1 MIILKS
7 PREIELMHEAGAI
20 AYEVHQELAK
30 AVQPGVTTGEL
41 DALAESMIRKAGGI
55 PTFKGYSGFPAS
67 ICASVNEEVVH
78 GIPGK
83 RKLQEGDVIAID
95 LGVTYKGFVGDTAY
109 THPVGKIS
117 AEAQKLLDVTRV
129 SLEKAIEQCY
139 PGKRLGDIGHAVQSY
154 AEAHGLGVVRDF
166 VGHGVGATMHEDP
179 QVPNFG
185 TPGTGKELRSGMVI
199 AIEPMVNAGTW
210 EVKVLKDKWTVV
222 TADRRYSAHFE
233 HTVAITDNGPVIL
246 TLPRK

>member
-7 PREIELMHEAGAI
+7 PREIELMKEAGLI
-20 AYEVHQELAK
+20 VYDVHQELAK
-30 AVQPGVTTGEL
+30 AVRPGVTTGEL
-41 DALAESMIRKAGGI
+41 DSLAESLIRKAGGI
-55 PTFKGYSGFPAS
+55 PTFKGYHGFPAS

-95 LGVTYKGFVGDTAY
+95 LGVTYKGFVGDSAY
-109 THPVGKIS
+109 THAVGS
-117 AEAQKLLDVTRV
+117 VSTETQKLLDVTRI

-154 AEAHGLGVVRDF
+154 VETHGFGVVRDF
-166 VGHGVGATMHEDP
+166 VGHGVGASMHEDP

-185 TPGTGKELRSGMVI
+185 TPGTGKELRPGMVI

-210 EVKVLKDKWTVV
+210 EVKVLADKWTVI

-233 HTVAITDNGPVIL
+233 HTVAITDHGPVIL
-246 TLPRK
+246 TKP